1 MEDDLEAEIEALL
14 ESDDY
19 EVNSRFLNY
28 FKLLKN

>member
-19 EVNSRFLNY
+19 EVNSRFVIY
-28 FKLLKN
+28 FEILKN